1 MKRLVS
7 VMGAVIILVTAIL
20 PAGATSSD
28 RLPSANAGVAQIA
41 FANWLVHEDG
51 RPVMYF
57 GTGMNMV
64 PSAPAYSI
72 GMIGR
77 APCRHVE
84 RHGHEG
90 LRCVGS
96 ARGHTLLPGEFVVDP
111 ALNTATLTME
121 SRGDVHSINWA
132 GKGDL
137 AEPFWHQ
144 HSGTGFSTMVMVM
157 VWRTAKATGTLFG
170 RSMPGG
176 RGVMFE
182 MANAEAWIAL
192 RGTGVSGT
200 QIRFVDGLLKV
211 RANF

>member
-1 MKRLVS
+1 MKRLAS
-7 VMGAVIILVTAIL
+7 VVGAVIILATAIV

-28 RLPSANAGVAQIA
+28 RLPSASAGAAQIA

-51 RPVMYF
+51 GLVMYF
-57 GTGMNMV
+57 GAGMNMV
-64 PSAPAYSI
+64 PSALDYSI
-72 GMIGR
+72 GFIGR
-77 APCRHVE
+77 APCRRVE

-96 ARGHTLLPGEFVVDP
+96 ARGHTLPPGEFVVDP

-121 SRGDVHSINWA
+121 SRGEVHSIDWA
-132 GKGDL
+132 GKGNL
-137 AEPFWHQ
+137 AEPYWHQ
-144 HSGTGFSTMVMVM
+144 HSGPGVTAMAMVMA
-157 VWRTAKATGTLFG
+157 WRTAKSTGTVFG

-182 MANAEAWIAL
+182 MANADAWIAL
-192 RGTGVSGT
+192 REAGVPGT

-211 RANF
+211 RANL